1 LRARD
6 RTPAEG
12 PGVATRRV
20 FGATFRIGLSG
31 RPIFVWRFAT
41 GAHVERFAPPKD
53 GGMRVRQ
60 IRYDADI
67 TCNVEKITQF
77 EPQKLCP
84 DQIE

>member
-1 LRARD
+1 
-6 RTPAEG
+6 
-12 PGVATRRV
+12 
-20 FGATFRIGLSG
+20 
-31 RPIFVWRFAT
+31 
-41 GAHVERFAPPKD
+41 
-53 GGMRVRQ
+53 MRVRQ